1 MAKNGGTGS
10 PRYLQ
15 PHLQKYCS
23 MAYPGKKFKHARG
36 VRQGDP
42 LSPLLF
48 ILAIDPLQKIIE
60 LVAQRNLIH
69 QVLPKAAKLRCSLYA
84 DDAALFANPD
94 PKELSHIG
102 QLLQVFARCSGLKVN
117 MNKTEI
123 FSIRCTEDM
132 ISNSDRFPRESF
144 LIPRQISGLT
154 TTHSQTPEGRCAAAP

>member
-1 MAKNGGTGS
+1 MLNGI
-10 PRYLQ
+10 
-15 PHLQKYCS
+15 
-23 MAYPGKKFKHARG
+23 PGKKFKHARG

-60 LVAQRNLIH
+60 LAAQRNIIH

-94 PKELSHIG
+94 REEWSRIG
-102 QLLQVFARCSGLKVN
+102 QLLQVLTRCSGLKVN

-123 FSIRCTEDM
+123 FPIRCTEDM
-132 ISNSDRFPRESF
+132 ISNTLIDFPGKVSSF
-144 LIPRQISGLT
+144 PGKYLGLPLHTRKLQRVDVQPLLDKIGQGGKGKCYQRQ
-154 TTHSQTPEGRCAAAP
+154 EE